1 MKNHSG
7 LIKERN
13 VMDYRQLADR
23 AALSVN
29 EVLDQASSLG
39 GEEVCIYGYF
49 VGQFEHVALHHVPG
63 IEARPSKEAEWAK
76 FAGQDLLGSCIWV
89 ATEKLE
95 NLEALSRRVV
105 YITGTVQFARWRIP
119 PKLRRIAT
127 TYPRLFQLCWPQPFA
142 QLGHFGRYP
151 AAIKVTKVRAF
162 ENFKLLYDRPA
173 EGDKAT

>member
-1 MKNHSG
+1 
-7 LIKERN
+7 
-13 VMDYRQLADR
+13 MDYRQLVDP

-29 EVLDQASSLG
+29 DALDQASSLE

-89 ATEKLE
+89 AAENLK
-95 NLEALSRRVV
+95 NLEALNRRVV
-105 YITGTVQFARWRIP
+105 YISGTVRFARWRIP

-151 AAIKVTKVRAF
+151 AEIKATKIRAF